1 MQELGLLKEAII
13 TGQLTH
19 PGIPPVYDLWM
30 SPSGECRFSMKKIEG
45 RTLSEVVE
53 AAPPGKRSISEFE
66 SQLQIVI
73 RVCDALAFAH
83 DRGVLHRDVK
93 PSNVMAGDH
102 GEVFLMDWG
111 CAHVHH
117 NSDCERRVHLPQAV
131 VEALQSQDDAIV
143 GTPSFMAPEQ
153 VYGNSRDLDPRSDVY
168 LLGGLLYFVRPA
180 APRAMKP
187 SARAAIESAVE
198 GFVHN
203 PFTIAPHAEL
213 PAKLMEVA
221 RRALDP
227 VPSARYKSAQ
237 AFQNALRDVLRDGM
251 WLSSCCV
258 LMVRSSTRR
267 GPADAVYLISKGQVK
282 TYNLRR
288 GIKVSIKV
296 LGPGEY
302 LGSSFFT
309 NGRRGQTVEAI
320 GSTVLMRVPKRVFDQ
335 ILFPGSALQ
344 QIVRA
349 ISVRH
354 QSLDYT

>member
-1 MQELGLLKEAII
+1 
-13 TGQLTH
+13 
-19 PGIPPVYDLWM
+19 
-30 SPSGECRFSMKKIEG
+30 MKKIEG

-117 NSDCERRVHLPQAV
+117 NSDCERRVHLPRAV

-168 LLGGLLYFVRPA
+168 LLGGLLYFVLTGY

-251 WLSSCCV
+251 WLSSCCAADGEV
-258 LMVRSSTRR
+258 IYKEGDR
-267 GPADAVYLISKGQVK
+267 ADAVYLISKGQVK

-296 LGPGEY
+296 LGPGEVF
-302 LGSSFFT
+302 GEAAFFT